1 MWIRDFFPDVPNSS
15 FLSKDTNRFPDFSV
29 ERNVS
34 IKRRLWSPEFPF
46 VNALAR
52 TETKHS
58 ATCMN
63 HDGQSET
70 LPRTNVRRRSGAD
83 TIRQRYRRYP
93 LGFGGRDKRRLLV
106 SRVQTCQKEGHRRVC
121 LPVKHGC
128 DLLGALFLASAESIC
143 ERWPNSANRRLKLSS
158 S

>member
-1 MWIRDFFPDVPNSS
+1 MQDCCAFWIRDFFPDVPNSS

-70 LPRTNVRRRSGAD
+70 LPRTNVRRTVAP
-83 TIRQRYRRYP
+83 TQ
-93 LGFGGRDKRRLLV
+93 LDKGIDDILLV
-106 SRVQTCQKEGHRRVC
+106 SVGATSDAYSSLGYKLVKKRDTEGC
-121 LPVKHGC
+121 
-128 DLLGALFLASAESIC
+128 AS
-143 ERWPNSANRRLKLSS
+143 R
-158 S
+158 